1 MLSPLNPEDF
11 QLTMEQE
18 FLLVRCH
25 QQVNDIPQDELRE
38 AFLEITRQLMVKENL
53 IRTLV
58 KSAV

>member
-11 QLTMEQE
+11 KLTMEQE

-25 QQVNDIPQDELRE
+25 QQINDLPQNELRE
-38 AFLEITRQLMVKENL
+38 AFVEITRQLMVKENL

-58 KSAV
+58 KSVV